1 MAKGRWKSVAR
12 GWAAVGVVFNVVSAP
27 KPPDLSPQE
36 KHQKLHLQWAKDQ
49 KVNRLPGHTRRA
61 VELGEHLREPVSSE
75 RRPPEPDAFDR
86 RLASPPPSDQ
96 GRREPSG
103 RER

>member
-12 GWAAVGVVFNVVSAP
+12 GWAAVGVVLNVATAP
-27 KPPDLSPQE
+27 KPPDLSPQAKQQE
-36 KHQKLHLQWAKDQ
+36 LHLQWGKQQ
-49 KVNRLPGHTRRA
+49 KANELPGHTRRA
-61 VELGEHLREPVSSE
+61 VELGEHLREPISAE

-86 RLASPPPSDQ
+86 SLAVSLPPDRGRTESP
-96 GRREPSG
+96 G